1 MQWLGQPEEA
11 PRSRLN
17 KMPKEA
23 ASGSGPPVVP
33 ARQQEAASGSADLG
47 PDPWAQPK
55 LEAPLQVQRSYY
67 EAPPEA
73 LHIMGSALEEAS
85 PPPERKHQEQ
95 HKPQESTGGPVMAM
109 YASMQNAERLDAAVP
124 PPPPPKGPPGPHSW
138 AQAQPAQVQPQPAQV
153 PPKAFALPEWKQYI
167 QSLDPNWAAEWDP
180 SQFPDENAP
189 GRKLARLW
197 SMGNFKEVYHEDF
210 WSPYCYRYRWVLRCH
225 GCPLRVMT
233 DFGHEVPMPEGWS
246 KTKWHCPKCL
256 GACPRGQAAPN
267 ASQPPPPPEPWSN
280 PWMPAP
286 NAAQPP
292 PPEPRPNM
300 WVAGAAM
307 PKAAGPPLALEN
319 LQGAAIPLPA
329 ADQPQPTPH
338 KGRPAQP
345 PPWVDPEVFRLA
357 LQPLPKRSSVPP
369 KRQTWAIPEQPP

>member
-1 MQWLGQPEEA
+1 MEWLGRLPEPNEESKA
-11 PRSRLN
+11 PHPNRN
-17 KMPKEA
+17 KQPKEA

-55 LEAPLQVQRSYY
+55 LEAPLQVQRPSC

-85 PPPERKHQEQ
+85 PPPEPKHQV
-95 HKPQESTGGPVMAM
+95 PPPLPGGGPVMAM
-109 YASMQNAERLDAAVP
+109 YASMLDAERLDAAVP
-124 PPPPPKGPPGPHSW
+124 PPPPPKSPPAPHSW

-153 PPKAFALPEWKQYI
+153 QPKAKVQPWVEYV
-167 QSLDPNWAAEWDP
+167 QSLDPKWAAWWDP
-180 SQFPDENAP
+180 SQFPEDENAP
-189 GRKLARLW
+189 GRKVARLW
-197 SMGNFKEVYHEDF
+197 QMGNFKEIYHEDF
-210 WSPYCYRYRWVLRCH
+210 RSPLCFRYRWVLRCQ
-225 GCPLRVMT
+225 GCERRAMT
-233 DFGHEVPMPEGWS
+233 NFGHEVPMPEGWS
-246 KTKWHCPKCL
+246 TSKKHCPECM
-256 GACPRGQAAPN
+256 GQAAPN

-319 LQGAAIPLPA
+319 LQEAAIPLPA

-338 KGRPAQP
+338 QGTPAQP
-345 PPWVDPEVFRLA
+345 PPGVDPVVFQLA
-357 LQPLPKRSSVPP
+357 SQPLPKRSPLPP